1 MAFTLISCFL
11 YYLFALPPPHPP
23 PSAYQTPT
31 PVHSLAL
38 SLRLSHHP
46 SPSTG
51 KKRPIF
57 LFFFIFWGG
66 GRLTLEQMLVQRYVY
81 ITLALYVDVIDT
93 NTLRQY
99 SCQIDLPAA
108 DIILNFNQRI

>member
-1 MAFTLISCFL
+1 MNSTTP
-11 YYLFALPPPHPP
+11 LP
-23 PSAYQTPT
+23 Q
-31 PVHSLAL
+31 
-38 SLRLSHHP
+38 R
-46 SPSTG
+46 G
-51 KKRPIF
+51 KKDRF
-57 LFFFIFWGG
+57 FFFFIFWGG